1 MELTVVRNTALNLSG
16 GLGSFF
22 FLYQEESLLPKSRRK
37 GEDRGCYE
45 IHFSKQWKQWVEL
58 AHQTFSRAYLNS

>member
-22 FLYQEESLLPKSRRK
+22 YIRKKFSFQKAEGRVKIGDVMKYISRNN
-37 GEDRGCYE
+37 GSSG
-45 IHFSKQWKQWVEL
+45 
-58 AHQTFSRAYLNS
+58 

>member
-22 FLYQEESLLPKSRRK
+22 ISGRKSP
-37 GEDRGCYE
+37 
-45 IHFSKQWKQWVEL
+45 SKKQKEG
-58 AHQTFSRAYLNS
+58 

>member
-22 FLYQEESLLPKSRRK
+22 FYIRKKVSFQKAEGRVKIGDVMKYISRNN
-37 GEDRGCYE
+37 GSSG
-45 IHFSKQWKQWVEL
+45 
-58 AHQTFSRAYLNS
+58 